1 MTDYINTK
9 IKGLKYGYLMNDSSS
24 DKIIST
30 LYSYLVEADE
40 YISRKITDKCFNY
53 TLSKIHSLKQ
63 IPKPNMGGSYF
74 FPKHIQQYIDDNATY
89 NLQFTCK
96 IKNRDITIHFVITSE
111 LTPDEV
117 ILLHKYVHMMYMW
130 LYILDEYSS
139 KQCSKSVSVF
149 IYFTPFEKQ
158 LPNNQLI
165 VLDTEHV
172 NTAYTTG
179 CKESTEIVL
188 YRSEEWF
195 KVFIH
200 ETFHNFGLDF
210 SSMNLQIVNKKMK
223 EIFNVNIEFNLYESY
238 CEFWARIINT
248 MMYTYQAIKLNQTL
262 SVSAFKN
269 SFKENMEKECLHSLF
284 QALKILHFMDLKY
297 KLITEKTDENIGI
310 CNYLYKEKTS
320 VFSYYIITSLL
331 INNYINF
338 LGWCSKN
345 NNLLLQFKQTPGNLE
360 SYIEFIYNCCTNSN
374 IKKNISA
381 IEKMFTSDGYI
392 MSRNLRMTSVELKD
406 VVSK

>member
-111 LTPDEV
+111 LTPEEV

-172 NTAYTTG
+172 NTASTTG

-210 SSMNLQIVNKKMK
+210 SSMNLQIVNKKMN

-262 SVSAFKN
+262 SVGAFKN

-284 QALKILHFMDLKY
+284 QALKILHFMDLK
-297 KLITEKTDENIGI
+297 N
-310 CNYLYKEKTS
+310 
-320 VFSYYIITSLL
+320 
-331 INNYINF
+331 
-338 LGWCSKN
+338 
-345 NNLLLQFKQTPGNLE
+345 
-360 SYIEFIYNCCTNSN
+360 
-374 IKKNISA
+374 
-381 IEKMFTSDGYI
+381 
-392 MSRNLRMTSVELKD
+392 
-406 VVSK
+406 